1 MQEFQEPNNKV
12 PERKKRENGESIIKG
27 LIQKFFLELKNMNF
41 QVEKDQKCLTK
52 QTKHLNQDANV
63 KFKNNRKKEKVLQT
77 SKEIKEIK

>member
-41 QVEKDQKCLTK
+41 
-52 QTKHLNQDANV
+52 
-63 KFKNNRKKEKVLQT
+63 
-77 SKEIKEIK
+77 